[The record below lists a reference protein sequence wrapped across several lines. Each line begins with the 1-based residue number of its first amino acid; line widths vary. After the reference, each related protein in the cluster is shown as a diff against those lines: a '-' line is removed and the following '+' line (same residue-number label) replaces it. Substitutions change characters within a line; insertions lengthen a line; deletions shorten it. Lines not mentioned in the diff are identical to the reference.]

1 MRPRHIWSHPSLDLS
16 AKRRRIVS
24 ELNEIRILLAT
35 AFVGLALSA
44 CSQTTQTPDDPY
56 AGLDSGILSWRT
68 SLEATHPACATKVE
82 GSGCEGFQVTCK
94 AAQTITP
101 TEKAGGVT
109 AKVVAAMSF
118 LGKNADGSTNRPGS
132 ATAIFAKSKGA
143 WVRMEASPV
152 NLTTCAPV

>member
-1 MRPRHIWSHPSLDLS
+1 MPPHHISSHPRLDLS
-16 AKRRRIVS
+16 AKRRGTVP
-24 ELNEIRILLAT
+24 ELNVIRILLAT
-35 AFVGLALSA
+35 ALAGLALSA
-44 CSQTTQTPDDPY
+44 CSQATATSDDPY

-82 GSGCEGFQVTCK
+82 GSGCVGFQVTCK
-94 AAQTITP
+94 AAQTITSA
-101 TEKAGGVT
+101 EKAGGVT

-118 LGKNADGSTNRPGS
+118 LGKNSDGSTNRPGS

-143 WVRMEASPV
+143 WTRTVAAPV